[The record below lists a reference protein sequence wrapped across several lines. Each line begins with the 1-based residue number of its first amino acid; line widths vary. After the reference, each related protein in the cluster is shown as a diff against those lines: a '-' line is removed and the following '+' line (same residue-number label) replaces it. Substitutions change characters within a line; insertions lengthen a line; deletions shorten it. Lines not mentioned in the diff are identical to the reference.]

1 MGYRGR
7 VEANSGGPSRF
18 GVTGPPRGALSG
30 LWAHGTDAF
39 DSPRYRE
46 ADAIGAKRTW
56 MGCMAWAQSVVNDPT
71 RSLAGSKSCSA
82 AGSPYG
88 GVLSFG
94 WAGAAPGSVRNDSG
108 PTLGT
113 GPPFIWRLLAAH
125 AQQGGDMAM
134 THPLPASTACAGPL
148 QQVENGVP
156 IDQTRC
162 DEFVFRHEFVWLV
175 RHFECAGPK
184 DNSLCTD

>member
-1 MGYRGR
+1 MAACYRLVGLEQR
-7 VEANSGGPSRF
+7 PARF
-18 GVTGPPRGALSG
+18 GTIQVQPWG
-30 LWAHGTDAF
+30 LDRH
-39 DSPRYRE
+39 S
-46 ADAIGAKRTW
+46 
-56 MGCMAWAQSVVNDPT
+56 
-71 RSLAGSKSCSA
+71 
-82 AGSPYG
+82 YG
-88 GVLSFG
+88 
-94 WAGAAPGSVRNDSG
+94 
-108 PTLGT
+108 
-113 GPPFIWRLLAAH
+113 RLLAAH